1 MKYFKKENSFISII
15 LARGGSKGIK
25 KKNLV
30 LVNNKPLIYWSINH
44 CLKSKNLDSV
54 WVSSD
59 DKKILKYSKK
69 IGANIIK
76 RPKLYAAANSSSE
89 SAWLHAI
96 NYLKKKI
103 DFNYIVGIQPT
114 SPIRKV
120 NDIDKAI
127 KLFKK
132 KNYDSMF
139 SATEINDFF
148 VWKKKKNKLMANYM
162 YKKRPRRQE
171 IKNNFLE
178 NGSLYI
184 FKKKE
189 FLKYKNRLFGK
200 IGIYLMNKI
209 PSLQIDDYED
219 LKLINSLKK
228 FF

>member
-1 MKYFKKENSFISII
+1 
-15 LARGGSKGIK
+15 
-25 KKNLV
+25 
-30 LVNNKPLIYWSINH
+30 
-44 CLKSKNLDSV
+44 
-54 WVSSD
+54 
-59 DKKILKYSKK
+59 
-69 IGANIIK
+69 
-76 RPKLYAAANSSSE
+76 
-89 SAWLHAI
+89 
-96 NYLKKKI
+96 
-103 DFNYIVGIQPT
+103 
-114 SPIRKV
+114 
-120 NDIDKAI
+120 
-127 KLFKK
+127 
-132 KNYDSMF
+132 
-139 SATEINDFF
+139 
-148 VWKKKKNKLMANYM
+148 MANYM